1 MRDMGRIGR
10 LILTGLA
17 SGPLHGYGLIQW
29 IEKTTEPPRRVAV
42 GTMYT
47 ALDRL
52 ERDELV
58 AVHSENIV
66 DGRVRRSY
74 ELTVAGQSA
83 LLESVQALRRE
94 LDTAFDILGG
104 LNGAGS

>member
-1 MRDMGRIGR
+1 MGRVGR

-17 SGPLHGYGLIQW
+17 NGPVHGYGLIRW
-29 IEKTTEPPRRVAV
+29 IEDTTSPPKRVAV

-52 ERDELV
+52 ERDGLV
-58 AVHSENIV
+58 VVHSEDVV

-74 ELTVAGQSA
+74 ELTDDGRSA
-83 LLESVQALRRE
+83 LLASVESLRQEITTALE
-94 LDTAFDILGG
+94 VLGG
-104 LNGAGS
+104 LDGATS